1 MDKHPVFSNLIMSKT
16 KVIFLP
22 DKLHETT
29 ALIKEELGKK
39 FSCYSSGN
47 LDEFDQVFQQS
58 GKFVVLFSDPQGAV
72 KFMNQN
78 KQTMNS
84 FIFKTFACLN
94 KVGKFSPE
102 SQKILDLCKI
112 NCYQKSEA
120 TKLITDISNYLTGV
134 EISESVDDIEFIM
147 PGDE

>member
-1 MDKHPVFSNLIMSKT
+1 MDKHPVFSNLFMSKT
-16 KVIFLP
+16 KVIFFP
-22 DKLHETT
+22 DQLHETT
-29 ALIKEELGKK
+29 TLLKAELTKK

-58 GKFVVLFSDPQGAV
+58 GKFAVVFSDPQSAV

-94 KVGKFSPE
+94 KAGKFSAE

-112 NCYQKSEA
+112 NIYQKSDA
-120 TKLITDISNYLTGV
+120 NKLVTDISNYLTGV
-134 EISESVDDIEFIM
+134 ELTESIDDIEFIM